1 MLQKITLIVAIATLF
16 TLGLLSL
23 LSYVAWSW
31 PLELLTHFRFQYLV
45 LSLIVTSVL
54 FILWRIRY
62 TKSKLLIFT
71 SLLLVGLNIIEILPW
86 YLPHPQQL
94 IGNPPYT
101 SIRVL
106 SFNINI
112 QNKQYD
118 SMVGVVLDYQPD
130 VALLSEV
137 SQDTMTKLNEG
148 LKGTLPYT
156 FRTPGGGLAIFSRF
170 PLQDVKGDNFNKQSN
185 HNLIATLEIDKQPV
199 KIIGTHPLVPTKPA
213 NFHRRN
219 RQLAALTEY
228 IQGQNQPLILVGDFN
243 LSPWSPYYRRFI
255 NKTKL
260 RNARLGFGILP
271 SWPRPATHVH
281 LPKWQIPLV
290 NIPIDHCLVSQ
301 HFRVARTYTGAN
313 GNSDHA
319 SLITELVLR

>member
-1 MLQKITLIVAIATLF
+1 MFSRITLIVAIATLC

-31 PLELLTHFRFQYLV
+31 PLEMLTHFRFQYLV

-54 FILWRIRY
+54 LILWKTRHI
-62 TKSKLLIFT
+62 KSKLLIFT
-71 SLLLVGLNIIEILPW
+71 SLLLVGLNLIEILPW
-86 YLPHPQQL
+86 YIPHTQQL
-94 IGNPPYT
+94 AGNT
-101 SIRVL
+101 STPIRVL
-106 SFNINI
+106 SFNINV

-118 SMVGVVLDYQPD
+118 NMVDVVLDSQTD
-130 VALLSEV
+130 VAVLSEV

-156 FRTPGGGLAIFSRF
+156 FRTPGGGMAIFSRF
-170 PLQDVKGDNFNKQSN
+170 PFLDVKGDNFNKQGN
-185 HNLIATLEIDKQPV
+185 HNLIATLEINKQPV
-199 KIIGTHPLVPTKPA
+199 KVIGTHPLVPVKLT
-213 NFHRRN
+213 NFHSRN
-219 RQLAALTEY
+219 RQLAALAKY
-228 IQGQNQPLILVGDFN
+228 IQEINQPLILVGDFN
-243 LSPWSPYYRRFI
+243 LTPWSPYYRRFI

-260 RNARLGFGILP
+260 HNTRLGFGILP

-281 LPKWQIPLV
+281 IPKWQIPLV

-301 HFRVARTYTGAN
+301 HFNVARIYTGAN